1 MNAEKHLL
9 EDMGWQFFSTFSFKS
24 LKVREAVWIKMFFA
38 VMREQ
43 ADNFGIH
50 FFDLMW
56 ALRYELGEQTGRPHF
71 HALIAGMPTSA
82 VSPATCFSFMRIWEA
97 HRGGMA
103 RVRVYDA
110 TLPGVDYVLKGIDE
124 AYANAGA
131 NWYELNKFGGRCD
144 VMLSMSLIRHLQN
157 RSRFGHR
164 DRDGLFCGI
173 KGREP
178 IKRKTASGESRGTDT
193 PGHTLQGGVSDP
205 P

>member
-71 HALIAGMPTSA
+71 HALIAGMPASA